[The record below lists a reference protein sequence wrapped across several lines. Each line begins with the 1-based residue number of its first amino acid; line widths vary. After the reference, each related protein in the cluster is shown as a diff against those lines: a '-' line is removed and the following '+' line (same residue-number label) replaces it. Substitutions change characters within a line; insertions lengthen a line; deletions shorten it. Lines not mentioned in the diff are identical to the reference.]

1 MAVAAID
8 CAIEANMPTC
18 REYEVMGYPTI
29 KFFSP
34 NTPAGDM
41 GHERQARDKTI
52 PTIEAD
58 MVKFLRDLQ
67 LSGNTSRIGNKWP
80 KLVPA
85 NIMGSSIP
93 ELWIHGAKYAILL
106 INKANSELS
115 SQVILD
121 LSETLQQLQVP
132 LSIRT
137 IDVNSQ
143 SQTLL
148 ESLKLEEDGG
158 GMVAVAPDMEVV
170 DRFTGVGQDR
180 RQLVGAVK
188 DFIWKHSAEF
198 SIKDSNIVNLGD
210 SGKQDES
217 KNDNEKKEKLRT
229 ASRKEIMSRRY
240 RAYMSDLEKA
250 VVYAISH
257 EVAQHNSITSHTLTA
272 LQQFVTVLE
281 KFFPARIEMSLLL
294 RELKT
299 WVLRH
304 QDTIR
309 GEDLSSWF
317 SNYQSKH
324 SFSVADHWIGCK
336 GSEDMYGGYPCGLWT
351 LWHVLT
357 VNQANMAEGDS
368 KEVLLAM
375 KNYVQEFF
383 GCRECARHFDQAIES
398 GKLIDAEVSNY
409 KDAVLLLWFLH
420 NKANY
425 RLSGDISEDPVFPK
439 QTFPS
444 KEFCSSCYDNTVRGT
459 NLWVEFNRGEVFQF
473 LKNLYSRER
482 LSSQGL
488 SESSAGE
495 EHGVAI
501 VPQVEENV
509 DTLESLDMSNYKKE
523 VNSGS
528 FIFFNGADISI
539 CFFLWFISAV
549 LLVLIYLKFV
559 AGTKFS
565 NTYLFNGLKR
575 KTSSL
580 NPLLGKV

>member
-1 MAVAAID
+1 MWLYLFSISISGGGSPLYDANDKIVLLNNTNFQSTICGSSTAWLVEFYSSWCGHCIHFAPTFKSLAEDVHSWRSVMAVAAID

-85 NIMGSSIP
+85 NIIGSSIP

-158 GMVAVAPDMEVV
+158 MVAVAPDMEVV

-180 RQLVGAVK
+180 RQMVGAVK

-383 GCRECARHFDQAIES
+383 GCRECARHFDQ
-398 GKLIDAEVSNY
+398 
-409 KDAVLLLWFLH
+409 VL
-420 NKANY
+420 
-425 RLSGDISEDPVFPK
+425 RDVQD
-439 QTFPS
+439 
-444 KEFCSSCYDNTVRGT
+444 
-459 NLWVEFNRGEVFQF
+459 
-473 LKNLYSRER
+473 
-482 LSSQGL
+482 
-488 SESSAGE
+488 
-495 EHGVAI
+495 
-501 VPQVEENV
+501 
-509 DTLESLDMSNYKKE
+509 
-523 VNSGS
+523 
-528 FIFFNGADISI
+528 
-539 CFFLWFISAV
+539 
-549 LLVLIYLKFV
+549 
-559 AGTKFS
+559 
-565 NTYLFNGLKR
+565 
-575 KTSSL
+575 
-580 NPLLGKV
+580 

>member
-180 RQLVGAVK
+180 RQMVGAVK

-383 GCRECARHFDQAIES
+383 GCRECARHFDQ
-398 GKLIDAEVSNY
+398 
-409 KDAVLLLWFLH
+409 VL
-420 NKANY
+420 
-425 RLSGDISEDPVFPK
+425 RDVQD
-439 QTFPS
+439 
-444 KEFCSSCYDNTVRGT
+444 
-459 NLWVEFNRGEVFQF
+459 
-473 LKNLYSRER
+473 
-482 LSSQGL
+482 
-488 SESSAGE
+488 
-495 EHGVAI
+495 
-501 VPQVEENV
+501 
-509 DTLESLDMSNYKKE
+509 
-523 VNSGS
+523 
-528 FIFFNGADISI
+528 
-539 CFFLWFISAV
+539 
-549 LLVLIYLKFV
+549 
-559 AGTKFS
+559 
-565 NTYLFNGLKR
+565 
-575 KTSSL
+575 
-580 NPLLGKV
+580 